1 MKLSKLDCNIIKLY
15 NNKKLNNRGDN
26 MVDKIEIIINNGVIF
41 EKNIQ
46 IIPNKN
52 ICYINNEEYRI
63 ENGKVEKILDIL
75 ATWKY
80 EYGNTGIDKDEFKV
94 VVYSKGYETTYHGK
108 GNYPR
113 NYFEFLDILGGIQ
126 NGK

>member
-1 MKLSKLDCNIIKLY
+1 
-15 NNKKLNNRGDN
+15 
-26 MVDKIEIIINNGVIF
+26 MVDKIEILINNGVIF

-52 ICYINNEEYRI
+52 ICYINNEEYNI
-63 ENGKVEKILDIL
+63 EKDDIAQILSIL
-75 ATWKY
+75 STWKY
-80 EYGNTGIDKDEFKV
+80 EYGNIGIDRDEFKV
-94 VVYSKGYETTYHGK
+94 IVYSNKSETTYHGK
-108 GNYPR
+108 GNYPS